1 MNDSRTTHLS
11 ASSTPEAALAALA
24 DAGFDVSEGVD
35 VTRTLLDTFDGRL
48 HAAGLRL
55 DAIDGDGIDL
65 VLTGDDVVPA
75 HLAVQ
80 QLPRWPSDLPPGP
93 FRSRLGGLVDVR
105 ALTPILAVAATRI
118 QGVRRD
124 KAGKT
129 VATATLWRDIRVP
142 GRDDAAAPRW
152 TIEVDEL
159 VGYQKRAR
167 RARDVL
173 DDAGLDRV
181 DGDTLDVVAAAT
193 GVDLAGTSPSPTV
206 PLDPTMRA
214 EDGVR
219 AVLLNLAVTARLN
232 WQGTIDRVDPEF
244 LHDLRVAIRRSRSVL
259 QQARRALPPAVV
271 AAVGTDLKHL
281 GGLTGRARDL
291 DVYLIEWG
299 TYTGDLGAAAN
310 DALEPVRDRLGQH
323 LDDAYDELAAQL
335 RDAEVDAIITRWI
348 AWLEQPIPDDVERG
362 DQADRPLGKLVARR
376 ITKAHDRLISHG
388 RVITPDTPAEQVHD
402 LRKDAKKLR
411 YLLECFG
418 SILPEKPKKQFV
430 KRLKSFQN
438 ILGEHQD
445 AEVHMAELEE
455 LSRELHEEEAPADT
469 LLAIGRLTEQLDRR
483 RAAARAAFADGFESF
498 DSKSTRASLAEM
510 LDGIGS

>member
-1 MNDSRTTHLS
+1 M
-11 ASSTPEAALAALA
+11 
-24 DAGFDVSEGVD
+24 
-35 VTRTLLDTFDGRL
+35 
-48 HAAGLRL
+48 
-55 DAIDGDGIDL
+55 
-65 VLTGDDVVPA
+65 
-75 HLAVQ
+75 
-80 QLPRWPSDLPPGP
+80 
-93 FRSRLGGLVDVR
+93 
-105 ALTPILAVAATRI
+105 
-118 QGVRRD
+118 
-124 KAGKT
+124 
-129 VATATLWRDIRVP
+129 
-142 GRDDAAAPRW
+142 
-152 TIEVDEL
+152 
-159 VGYQKRAR
+159 
-167 RARDVL
+167 
-173 DDAGLDRV
+173 
-181 DGDTLDVVAAAT
+181 
-193 GVDLAGTSPSPTV
+193 
-206 PLDPTMRA
+206 
-214 EDGVR
+214 R